1 MKKDVIVVGG
11 GPAGIVAS
19 LTAKKYYP
27 EKEIL
32 LIRKVKNS
40 VIPCGIPYM
49 VASLKNPED
58 NKLGYVP
65 LEKNGI
71 ETMVDEV
78 IEIDRKNKK
87 IKTKNEGEIEYE
99 KLILATGAIPILPPI
114 EGIEKKGIFPI
125 IKDLDYLKLMIEEI
139 KKSKNI
145 LVVGGGFIGVE
156 FADEISNLENKNV
169 FLIEILPE
177 LISNSFDHEFS
188 QMAKEKLENKGVNVL
203 TGVKVEKFIG
213 DEKIEKVKL
222 SNGEEIAVDIVIL
235 GIGAKPNTEIA
246 EKCGIEINSG
256 KGIVVDE
263 YMRTNDPDIFAVG
276 DCAEKKDFYTRRTIP
291 VMLASTATAEAR
303 VAGANLFSLK
313 VVRENKGTI
322 AIYSTYVS
330 GFVLGSA
337 GLTEKVAKKEGFEI
351 VVGQTDGFDKHPS
364 TMPGTNKVK
373 VKLIFSK
380 HSGIILGGQVAGGI
394 SCGEMINTIGVA
406 IQKRVNISELETLQ
420 MATHPYLTSAPT
432 IYPIVLSALDA
443 IGKLKS

>member
-1 MKKDVIVVGG
+1 
-11 GPAGIVAS
+11 
-19 LTAKKYYP
+19 
-27 EKEIL
+27 
-32 LIRKVKNS
+32 
-40 VIPCGIPYM
+40 M

-58 NKLGYVP
+58 NKLSYAS
-65 LEKNGI
+65 LEKNRI
-71 ETMVDEV
+71 ETMVAEV

-99 KLILATGAIPILPPI
+99 KLILAIGAIPLLPPI

-139 KKSKNI
+139 RKSKNI

-169 FLIEILPE
+169 FLVEILPE
-177 LISNSFDHEFS
+177 LISNSFDLEFS

-246 EKCGIEINSG
+246 EKSGIEINSG

-337 GLTEKVAKKEGFEI
+337 GLTERVAKKEGFEI

>member
-1 MKKDVIVVGG
+1 MKKNVIVVGG

-58 NKLGYVP
+58 NKLGYAP

-156 FADEISNLENKNV
+156 FADEISNLKDKNV
-169 FLIEILPE
+169 FLVEILPE

-337 GLTEKVAKKEGFEI
+337 GLTERTAKKEGFEI

-394 SCGEMINTIGVA
+394 SCGEMINTIGIA

>member
-58 NKLGYVP
+58 NKLGYAP
-65 LEKNGI
+65 LEKNRI

-139 KKSKNI
+139 RKSKNI

-169 FLIEILPE
+169 FLVEILPE

-246 EKCGIEINSG
+246 EKSGIEINSG

-337 GLTEKVAKKEGFEI
+337 GLTERVAKKEGFEI

>member
-58 NKLGYVP
+58 NKLSYAS
-65 LEKNGI
+65 LEKNRI
-71 ETMVDEV
+71 ETMVAEV

-139 KKSKNI
+139 RKSKNI

-169 FLIEILPE
+169 FLVEILPE

-246 EKCGIEINSG
+246 EKSGIEINSG

-313 VVRENKGTI
+313 VVRENKETI

-337 GLTEKVAKKEGFEI
+337 GLTERVAKKEGFEI

>member
-58 NKLGYVP
+58 NKLGYAP
-65 LEKNGI
+65 LEKNRI

-139 KKSKNI
+139 RKSKNI

-169 FLIEILPE
+169 FLVEILPE
-177 LISNSFDHEFS
+177 LISNSFDREFS
-188 QMAKEKLENKGVNVL
+188 QMVKEKLENKGVNVL

-246 EKCGIEINSG
+246 EKSGIEINSG

-394 SCGEMINTIGVA
+394 SCGEMINTIGIA